1 MLERRVGGYKL
12 TVEYGE
18 VLQESRMGGHVGS
31 CDSSPDGDQL
41 VISTMRCG

>member
-1 MLERRVGGYKL
+1 MLERRASGCKL
-12 TVEYGE
+12 AVEYGE